1 MTKLTYTREGQEFS
15 CDVESLPPAALAYLL
30 QYGWAQSL
38 QDCIAGRA
46 KAVREE
52 FAENAAKGLGVPLDE
67 ATIAAA
73 VSADILGTLAKRADA
88 IRAGEVGV
96 RSPVAS
102 ILPGRSAGFISVA
115 KEWLRAYAK
124 AKGLKLPKADSD
136 DYRALLAKY
145 AQAMGE
151 KIEAEAA
158 RRAATLDVDLDL
170 AE

>member
-46 KAVREE
+46 KLVRDEGGDEEAVRQD
-52 FAENAAKGLGVPLDE
+52 L
-67 ATIAAA
+67 
-73 VSADILGTLAKRADA
+73 LGTLAKRADA

-145 AQAMGE
+145 AQAVGE

-158 RRAATLDVDLDL
+158 RRAATLDVDTDL
-170 AE
+170 VE